1 MSRSISLIINK
12 SAHTYVIPDSE
23 EARENGAGQVLPR
36 REKRHVRESSGKASD
51 LGSRIE
57 SKSGWPPIP
66 RDSEKGF
73 PLLQVRE
80 QYFSLRD
87 LIVKDETKER
97 IEYVIAE
104 NRGAE
109 RLRSHGLKP
118 KQKILLCGPP
128 GTGKTLTAKII
139 SSVLGYPFVYV
150 LFDSIVSSYLGE
162 TATNLRRIFDFVEKG
177 KWVVLFD
184 EFDIVG
190 KKRDDP
196 HEHGEVKRVVNNFM
210 QMLDNYEG
218 ESILIAATNHQ
229 HLLDVAIWRRFDE
242 VIYFELPDTRLREQ
256 LFGKYLGVLRRSG
269 DVGLAEL
276 AKTTNGFSPSDIAQV
291 CENALR
297 KSIISQEPELSR
309 RTVLW
314 AVTEQKRKKKIM
326 MSEK

>member
-1 MSRSISLIINK
+1 M
-12 SAHTYVIPDSE
+12 PDGE
-23 EARENGAGQVLPR
+23 DADENGL
-36 REKRHVRESSGKASD
+36 REVTSKRGLKSTREPSDKVSD
-51 LGSRIE
+51 LGTRIE
-57 SKSGWPPIP
+57 SKPGWPPIP

-87 LIVKDETKER
+87 LIVRDEVKDR

-104 NRGAE
+104 NRAAE

-118 KQKILLCGPP
+118 KQKVLLCGPP

-139 SSVLGYPFVYV
+139 SSVLGYPFVYI

-162 TATNLRRIFDFVEKG
+162 TATNLRRIFDFIEKG
-177 KWVVLFD
+177 RWAVLFD

-210 QMLDNYEG
+210 QMIDNYEG
-218 ESILIAATNHQ
+218 NSILIAATNHP
-229 HLLDVAIWRRFDE
+229 HLLDIAIWRRFDE

-256 LFGKYLGVLRRSG
+256 LFNKYLGVLRRSG
-269 DVGLAEL
+269 DVGLTEL
-276 AKTTNGFSPSDIAQV
+276 AKMTNGFSPADIAQV

-297 KSIISQEPELSR
+297 KSIVGQEQELSR

-314 AVTEQKRKKKIM
+314 AVAEQKRKKKIM
-326 MSEK
+326 VSGK